1 MKKVDLK
8 DNKSKFVKV
17 KYPKGDRYFSY
28 GFYQTT
34 EGQEYLKVIKKNGY
48 KLSCVC
54 NGGSKEITLY
64 IADRKSSYVIRN
76 YKNEEENKSKHI
88 SNCPRSGD
96 TEEIPWPRQHKKE
109 EKSIDIIR
117 SAEFVSEINFKANDF
132 IDMEY
137 EFKSKEYK
145 PNEYA
150 TMFRQGE
157 VILSLSWESYVRKEG
172 KLPKEGNLFHTFYNE
187 IVPKVK
193 LNKDIPL
200 SDIIFSPNYK
210 KENDESKDITE
221 LMKKAAYA
229 IHKKGI
235 GDKSKGYFMYV
246 LAKINNEIEVDEN
259 TIALSLIEPYK
270 KGTFVVHVKK
280 DYYNRQHGLKIK
292 VINADYYISCLVST
306 GYKVLKIEKM
316 ATLPVIR
323 DRGCYVQN
331 GKEIEFAES
340 IISKNMLFI
349 KPPQAL
355 KESDSYIADF
365 VLLDRERKATAIVE
379 VFAFKSDSYKKEVEE
394 KVKFFSKQKGTRVIF
409 WKANEGATLPEI

>member
-1 MKKVDLK
+1 MRMGVKWMKKSDLK

-17 KYPKGDRYFSY
+17 DYPKGARYFSY

-48 KLSCVC
+48 KISCIC
-54 NGGSKEITLY
+54 NGVGKEITLY
-64 IADRKSSYVIRN
+64 VADYKSSYVIKN
-76 YKNEEENKSKHI
+76 YKNDEENKSKH
-88 SNCPRSGD
+88 SFSCPRCGD
-96 TEEIPWPRQHKKE
+96 REENPVLRVQNKE
-109 EKSIDIIR
+109 EKSIEINR
-117 SAEFVSEINFKANDF
+117 GGEFVSHIKLKATDF
-132 IDMEY
+132 IDKDN

-157 VILSLSWESYVRKEG
+157 LFLSLSWENYVLKEG
-172 KLPKEGNLFHTFYNE
+172 KIPKEGNLLHTFYNE

-193 LNKDIPL
+193 LNMEIPL

-210 KENDESKDITE
+210 KVEKDEPKDITE
-221 LMKKAAYA
+221 LMIKAAYA

-246 LAKINNEIEVDEN
+246 LAKINNGIEVDEN
-259 TIALSLIEPYK
+259 TIALSLTDPYK

-280 DYYNRQHGLKIK
+280 DYYNRQYGLKSK
-292 VINADYYISCLVST
+292 LINADVYISCLVST
-306 GYKVLKIEKM
+306 DYKVLKIEKM
-316 ATLPVIR
+316 ATLPVIK

-340 IISKNMLFI
+340 IINKNMLFI
-349 KPPQAL
+349 KPTGS
-355 KESDSYIADF
+355 K
-365 VLLDRERKATAIVE
+365 RE
-379 VFAFKSDSYKKEVEE
+379 
-394 KVKFFSKQKGTRVIF
+394 
-409 WKANEGATLPEI
+409 